1 MKTDLTLK
9 LEREIWLTTVKQG
22 VFGCYEVTIGQYGR
36 ERVDFMTMDTKGI
49 FRCYEIKIS
58 KSDFHSSAAQTFC
71 GHYNYFVMP
80 QALYEQVRT
89 EIPKDIGVFCEA
101 RFRDGTAYEQ
111 APCVCVKR
119 AQRRELTVSV
129 DVLKDSLIRSLSRDV
144 GKQVHSG
151 SPTLV
156 ELYIWPS
163 ITESSVI
170 YCVGSTSICTR
181 SSLRPM
187 GNSGR
192 AAPEKILQTAFDA
205 SQTNVRFQLR
215 RWVIKCKR

>member
-80 QALYEQVRT
+80 QVLYEQVKT
-89 EIPKDIGVFCEA
+89 EIPRDIGVFCEA
-101 RFRDGTAYEQ
+101 RFRDGTAYKQ

-156 ELYIWPS
+156 ELYNRELAEERHLSEYYRKQCDILRGQYEHLYKVVAETYGEQWETGLGKDFTDS
-163 ITESSVI
+163 I
-170 YCVGSTSICTR
+170 
-181 SSLRPM
+181 
-187 GNSGR
+187 
-192 AAPEKILQTAFDA
+192 
-205 SQTNVRFQLR
+205 
-215 RWVIKCKR
+215 

>member
-9 LEREIWLTTVKQG
+9 LEREIWLATVKQG

-80 QALYEQVRT
+80 RALYEQVKA

-101 RFRDGTAYEQ
+101 RFRDGH
-111 APCVCVKR
+111 
-119 AQRRELTVSV
+119 SV
-129 DVLKDSLIRSLSRDV
+129 L
-144 GKQVHSG
+144 
-151 SPTLV
+151 
-156 ELYIWPS
+156 
-163 ITESSVI
+163 
-170 YCVGSTSICTR
+170 
-181 SSLRPM
+181 
-187 GNSGR
+187 
-192 AAPEKILQTAFDA
+192 
-205 SQTNVRFQLR
+205 
-215 RWVIKCKR
+215 

>member
-80 QALYEQVRT
+80 QVLYEQVRT

-156 ELYIWPS
+156 ELYNRELAEERHLAEYYRKQCDILRGQYEHLYKVVAETYGEQWESGPGKDFADS
-163 ITESSVI
+163 I
-170 YCVGSTSICTR
+170 
-181 SSLRPM
+181 
-187 GNSGR
+187 
-192 AAPEKILQTAFDA
+192 
-205 SQTNVRFQLR
+205 
-215 RWVIKCKR
+215 

>member
-9 LEREIWLTTVKQG
+9 LEREIWLATVRQG

-36 ERVDFMTMDTKGI
+36 ERVDFMTMDTNGI

-80 QALYEQVRT
+80 QALYEQVKA

-101 RFRDGTAYEQ
+101 RFRDGAAYEL
-111 APCVCVKR
+111 APCVCIKR
-119 AQRRELTVSV
+119 AQRRELTTPVE
-129 DVLKDSLIRSLSRDV
+129 VLKDSLIRSLSRDV

-151 SPTLV
+151 SPTLIEMYNR
-156 ELYIWPS
+156 ELAEERHMSEYYRKQCDILRGQYEHLYKVVADTYGEQWENGPGKDFADS
-163 ITESSVI
+163 I
-170 YCVGSTSICTR
+170 
-181 SSLRPM
+181 
-187 GNSGR
+187 
-192 AAPEKILQTAFDA
+192 
-205 SQTNVRFQLR
+205 
-215 RWVIKCKR
+215 